1 MKFRI
6 ERTSDCRN
14 EASPCE
20 GAYIDAKGNGWKVY
34 KWAID
39 INSLE
44 DLMKLTE
51 NEGDIIVSA
60 PNEKTDNH
68 PSIEIYDDYRE

>member
-6 ERTSDCRN
+6 KRTSDVPM
-14 EASPCE
+14 EAQPCE
-20 GAYIDAKGNGWKVY
+20 GAYIDAKGKKWEVY

-51 NEGDIIVSA
+51 KVGDIIVS
-60 PNEKTDNH
+60 PPHEETDNH

>member
-1 MKFRI
+1 M
-6 ERTSDCRN
+6 
-14 EASPCE
+14 EAQPCE
-20 GAYIDAKGNGWKVY
+20 GAYIDAKGNGWRVY
-34 KWAID
+34 EWAID

-51 NEGDIIVSA
+51 NEGALIVSA
-60 PNEKTDNH
+60 PNEETDNH